1 MRTVKLSAGDIIE
14 AMCTRCRSILNHTI
28 VAMVEDRVVR
38 VECNTCHGVHNY
50 RGKTEKKDSPT
61 APSGREKQKTSRQT
75 KTDAGKEPKITDRQ
89 EWESHCSGNQADR
102 STPYDMNGKFKV
114 DDLVDHSTFGVG
126 IVRALI
132 PPNKMEVLFESGKK
146 LLRCHAM

>member
-1 MRTVKLSAGDIIE
+1 MRTTKLSAGDIID

-50 RGKTEKKDSPT
+50 RGKTEKKSSQT
-61 APSGREKQKTSRQT
+61 APSGLEKQKTPRAT
-75 KTDAGKEPKITDRQ
+75 KSTAAKVPKITDRQ
-89 EWESHCSGNQADR
+89 EWETLCSDAQAD
-102 STPYDMNGKFKV
+102 SSAPYDMNGKFQT
-114 DDLVDHSTFGVG
+114 DELVEHSTFGIG

-132 PPNKMEVLFESGKK
+132 PPNKMEVLFESGRK
-146 LLRCHAM
+146 LLRCHSM